1 MKVKLSAVIITYN
14 EEENIER
21 CISSLKGVVEE
32 IIVVDSFSSD
42 KTIKIAKSKGA
53 IVFQNKFTGHI
64 QQKNFAITKANHKYV
79 LSLDA
84 DECLSKDLKESI
96 LKTKNNWVYDG
107 YSFNRLTNYCGQWI
121 RYCGWYP
128 DRKLRLWDSS
138 KGSWQGQNPHDEF
151 KLHNI
156 STRSFLKGDLL
167 HYSIANIEE
176 HLLVIE
182 KFSTIAAK
190 EMYSKGTKLPKL
202 RSWGHPIFKFI
213 KQYIVKLGVLDG
225 RNGFRICYN
234 SAYSTHKKYKKLA
247 KLYEKNT

>member
-21 CISSLKGVVEE
+21 CISSLQGVVEE

-96 LKTKNNWVYDG
+96 LKTKNN
-107 YSFNRLTNYCGQWI
+107 L
-121 RYCGWYP
+121 
-128 DRKLRLWDSS
+128 
-138 KGSWQGQNPHDEF
+138 
-151 KLHNI
+151 
-156 STRSFLKGDLL
+156 
-167 HYSIANIEE
+167 
-176 HLLVIE
+176 
-182 KFSTIAAK
+182 
-190 EMYSKGTKLPKL
+190 
-202 RSWGHPIFKFI
+202 
-213 KQYIVKLGVLDG
+213 
-225 RNGFRICYN
+225 
-234 SAYSTHKKYKKLA
+234 
-247 KLYEKNT
+247 